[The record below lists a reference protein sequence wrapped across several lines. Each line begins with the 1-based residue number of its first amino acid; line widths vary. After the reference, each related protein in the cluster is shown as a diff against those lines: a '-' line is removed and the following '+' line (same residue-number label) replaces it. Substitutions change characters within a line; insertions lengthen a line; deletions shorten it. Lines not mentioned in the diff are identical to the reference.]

1 MWQDVK
7 LLNMVANTLFAVL
20 LLLLLASGV
29 WWVVQ
34 RPMFT
39 LKVIQIESAEQ
50 QELRHVNALTIR
62 DGALPRIK
70 GNFFTTNLDAVRGA
84 FEAVPWVRKA
94 SVQREWPNKLIVT
107 LEEHTALGTWG
118 EQGRLLSVKGDVF
131 TANLA
136 EAEEDAD
143 LVEFDGPDGSE
154 KEVLAR
160 YADLKAWFSKIS
172 LAPES
177 LQYSNRYAWSL
188 KLNNGMRVELGRE
201 QTSTTLKERVDR
213 LLTVYPQLVAS
224 LQESIESVDMRYP
237 NGLALKSSHSNL
249 GLKGK
254 RKPSVAMQDNTL

>member
-7 LLNMVANTLFAVL
+7 LLNTVANTLFAVL

-29 WWVVQ
+29 WWLIQ

-39 LKVIQIESAEQ
+39 LKVIRIEPVQ
-50 QELRHVNALTIR
+50 QEELRHVNTLTIR
-62 DGALPRIK
+62 DGAIPRIK
-70 GNFFTTNLDAVRGA
+70 GNFFTTNLDSVRTA
-84 FEAVPWVRKA
+84 FEAVPWVSKA

-131 TANLA
+131 SANLA

-143 LVEFDGPDGSE
+143 LIAFDGPDGSE

-160 YADLKAWFSKIS
+160 YQDLKSWFSRIS
-172 LAPES
+172 LAPDAV
-177 LQYSNRYAWSL
+177 QYSNRYAWSV

-237 NGLALKSSHSNL
+237 NGLALKSSQSF
-249 GLKGK
+249 GTKGK
-254 RKPSVAMQDNTL
+254 RKPEVSAKSKSL